1 MPASPRWPNSTA
13 RTSTIPTNYVVIR
26 TRRNELSAIYNA
38 GRYLDWIVVTGEG
51 LRFRERIA
59 VFDSELIP
67 NSLIYPI

>member
-1 MPASPRWPNSTA
+1 
-13 RTSTIPTNYVVIR
+13 
-26 TRRNELSAIYNA
+26 
-38 GRYLDWIVVTGEG
+38 VTGEG